1 MIYEINDDP
10 LILSHFLT
18 ILACALTCQNGGTL
32 NEATCTCDCADG
44 YSGNTCGS
52 SEYIMCHIDS
62 CSLLLMGYELALKHI
77 SMRICVILHLQ
88 RL

>member
-44 YSGNTCGS
+44 YSGDTCGS
-52 SEYIMCHIDS
+52 EYSYACYTDLVQVHCCVAM
-62 CSLLLMGYELALKHI
+62 MNWQGFELIAQH
-77 SMRICVILHLQ
+77 
-88 RL
+88 